1 MHNKNDQP
9 IIAVINAST
18 QGAWEH
24 VGGIPLVARNLFYVA
39 KNGIK
44 KVIIFIAK
52 RQKHVSLKKWALG
65 AEVVYSIKDPLNKM
79 LQTEQKVLYIDSSF
93 LFDQRIIDKIASCK
107 ANTIFIRDQNLQE
120 EIILALFNKE
130 GINIWKN
137 QGIGKLL
144 DKSNKIYLKDINP
157 FSEEMRGEIPPYVIE
172 VKNKKDAKKATWA
185 LIRSMQKKVMDLPAE
200 YLDPIF
206 EDRIT
211 FILCNTPI
219 TPNMVTF
226 ASLIIATLIA
236 FLFYSGHFLSAA
248 LCTYIVEV
256 LDGVDGKL
264 ARTKLEF
271 SKFGEYECLV
281 DYFYENLW
289 YISIGLGLKN
299 KFHYSPALILS
310 AIMVLCDTLD
320 NIIYTLSSKWF
331 HKNFDL
337 LSPFEKN
344 FRKIAGRRN
353 IYCFMFIIGFC
364 LGYYVETFFI
374 TTIWAAITVSIHI
387 FRLFWHKRKLI

>member
-1 MHNKNDQP
+1 MHSQSKIAIIDATDQG
-9 IIAVINAST
+9 S
-18 QGAWEH
+18 WEY
-24 VGGIPLVARNLFYVA
+24 VGGIPLVARNLFYVV

-44 KVIIFIAK
+44 KIIIFAPRVQRHVNLK
-52 RQKHVSLKKWALG
+52 RWASD
-65 AEVVYSIKDPLNKM
+65 AEVKYAIEDPLKDIS
-79 LQTEQKVLYIDSSF
+79 QIGQEILYIDSSF
-93 LFDQRIIDKIASCK
+93 LFDQRIIDKVANCK
-107 ANTIFIRDQNLQE
+107 ANSVFIKDQKSKKKL
-120 EIILALFNKE
+120 ILALLNKE
-130 GINIWKN
+130 GINIWKK
-137 QGIGKLL
+137 QGVNRLL
-144 DKSNKIYLKDINP
+144 ERSNKIYLTDIEP

-172 VKNKKDAKKATWA
+172 VRNKEDAKKATWT
-185 LIRSMQKKVMDLPAE
+185 LIKSMQKKVMDLPAE

-211 FILCNTPI
+211 FILCYTPV

-226 ASLIIATLIA
+226 FSLTIAVLIA
-236 FLFYSGHFLSAA
+236 FLFYSGHFLIAA

-299 KFHYSPALILS
+299 KSHYPPALILS

-320 NIIYTLSSKWF
+320 NIVYTLSSKWF
-331 HKNFDL
+331 QKNFDL
-337 LSPFEKN
+337 LSQFEKN

-353 IYCFMFIIGFC
+353 IYCFMFIIGFF
-364 LGYYVETFFI
+364 LGYYIETFFA
-374 TTIWAAITVSIHI
+374 TTVWAAITCLVHI
-387 FRLFWHKRKLI
+387 FRLLWHKRKLV